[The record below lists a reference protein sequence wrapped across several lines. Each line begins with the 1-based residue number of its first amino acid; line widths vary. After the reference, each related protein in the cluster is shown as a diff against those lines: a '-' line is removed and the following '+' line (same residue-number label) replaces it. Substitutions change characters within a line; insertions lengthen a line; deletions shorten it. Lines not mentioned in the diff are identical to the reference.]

1 MRAVISLANG
11 NETQNCNKW
20 GHATGC
26 RCSCAAPRTEYTC
39 PIKLTLTPL
48 PTEQTSL
55 LSTPPPQSPS
65 PPHPPTPPTLHHHPQ
80 FVFQFFGARGATVTS
95 ARCKYE
101 VMLSNTW
108 SLGRVLPPRLGEG
121 LLALGPLNLVAPPHP
136 HFPPMPGPILSPR
149 SVPSA
154 LSSPLSAG
162 SLTENTCSQGWFFS
176 GVFFPVGGCGSG

>member
-1 MRAVISLANG
+1 MGPCHWMQMFL
-11 NETQNCNKW
+11 C
-20 GHATGC
+20 
-26 RCSCAAPRTEYTC
+26 CSSPRVHMPDQINFNPSADRTDVSFIN
-39 PIKLTLTPL
+39 P
-48 PTEQTSL
+48 PTSI
-55 LSTPPPQSPS
+55 PFAPS
-65 PPHPPTPPTLHHHPQ
+65 PPNTTRSPPQ

-121 LLALGPLNLVAPPHP
+121 LLAPGPLNLVAPPHP

-162 SLTENTCSQGWFFS
+162 SLTENTCSQG
-176 GVFFPVGGCGSG
+176 